1 MGGFWYGMCFEA
13 QAMLT
18 AAIPSTQASGA
29 PVKNTLLAEIRRDF
43 AANHNPFSW
52 PKFCFHLF
60 WHSRFNALILIR
72 VFLWFQERGWMT
84 EPIGVLL
91 RSRYHIELNKPVAI
105 GPELYLPHAFGI
117 GVTMGTKIGARCAI
131 YALVRLMHTPS
142 GSPVIE
148 DGAFLGCASMVVGGV
163 TIGANAIIG
172 AGAVVTRDVPA
183 GMVAAGVPA
192 RVIKERKDLP
202 GHAV

>member
-1 MGGFWYGMCFEA
+1 
-13 QAMLT
+13 MLT
-18 AAIPSTQASGA
+18 AALRSTETPLETAKTG
-29 PVKNTLLAEIRRDF
+29 LLAAIRQDF
-43 AANHNPFSW
+43 AANHNPFTW
-52 PKFCFHLF
+52 PRFCFHLL

-72 VFLWFQERGWMT
+72 VFLWLQDKGWMT

-91 RSRYHIELNKPVAI
+91 RARYHIELNKPLSI

-117 GVTMGTKIGARCAI
+117 GITMGTRIGARCAI

-148 DGAFLGCASMVVGGV
+148 DGAFMGCASMVVGGV
-163 TIGANAIIG
+163 TVGANAIIG
-172 AGAVVTRDVPA
+172 AGAVVTKSVPR

-192 RVIKERKDLP
+192 RVIKERQDLTTP
-202 GHAV
+202 DDV

>member
-1 MGGFWYGMCFEA
+1 MCSTA

-18 AAIPSTQASGA
+18 EAIECTETPAAA
-29 PVKNTLLAEIRRDF
+29 PTDGLLAQIRRDF
-43 AANHNPFSW
+43 AANHNPFTW
-52 PKFCFHLF
+52 RRFCFHLF

-72 VFLWFQERGWMT
+72 VFLWCQERGWMT
-84 EPIGVLL
+84 EPIGVVL

-142 GSPVIE
+142 GSPVIG

-163 TIGANAIIG
+163 SVGANAIIG
-172 AGAVVTRDVPA
+172 AGAVVTKDVPP

-192 RVIKERKDLP
+192 RVLKARQDLP
-202 GHAV
+202 PSDV

>member
-1 MGGFWYGMCFEA
+1 MCSAA
-13 QAMLT
+13 QVMLT
-18 AAIPSTQASGA
+18 ATLERTETPPES
-29 PVKNTLLAEIRRDF
+29 VKCGLLAAIRQDF
-43 AANHNPFSW
+43 AANHNPFTW
-52 PKFCFHLF
+52 PRFCFHLF

-72 VFLWFQERGWMT
+72 VFLWLQEKGWMT
-84 EPIGVLL
+84 EPVGVLL
-91 RSRYHIELNKPVAI
+91 RSRYHIELNKPVSI

-117 GVTMGTKIGARCAI
+117 GITMGTRIGARCAI

-172 AGAVVTRDVPA
+172 AGAVVTRNVPA

-192 RVIKERKDLP
+192 RVIKERKDLAP
-202 GHAV
+202 LEDV